1 MDFSKVVKHAL
12 IEQNLKPTDLARMT
26 GYTPQHIYD
35 LLRGDRRWNE
45 VTMKKACDAL
55 GIEIQYITK
64 EKKGGVVV

>member
-45 VTMKKACDAL
+45 VTMKKACEAL
-55 GIEIQYITK
+55 GIEIKYIPK
-64 EKKGGVVV
+64 EKKVV

>member
-12 IEQNLKPTDLARMT
+12 VEQDLKPVDLARMT

-45 VTMKKACDAL
+45 VTMSKACKAL
-55 GIEIQYITK
+55 GIEIKYIQK
-64 EKKGGVVV
+64 EKKVV

>member
-45 VTMKKACDAL
+45 VTMKKACKAL
-55 GIEIQYITK
+55 GIEIKYIQK
-64 EKKGGVVV
+64 EKKVV